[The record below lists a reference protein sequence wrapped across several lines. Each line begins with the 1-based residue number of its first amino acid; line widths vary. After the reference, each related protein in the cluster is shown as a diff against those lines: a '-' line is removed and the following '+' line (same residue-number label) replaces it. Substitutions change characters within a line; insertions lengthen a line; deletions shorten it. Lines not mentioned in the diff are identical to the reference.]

1 MTSETPF
8 LSYKKLDQDEEVGE
22 EEASSHPY
30 KEVVNQIITVLTW
43 VVLVVV
49 LLIWAVVGAVF
60 WIPLLLRAM
69 LRFCVSLIE
78 SMFEGHKPSTAA
90 RILRD
95 AVNFYRRGFVVAVE
109 VITQEEVSDK
119 REGPVAEGRLLREV
133 LWALVV
139 WYFIFLLFG
148 WIQFSPLD
156 LLDWFFSIP
165 WAEYIRDLVDRI
177 TAGQLFS

>member
-1 MTSETPF
+1 MTSEPPF
-8 LSYKKLDQDEEVGE
+8 RSYRDVDQDERVDE
-22 EEASSHPY
+22 EDTGTHPY
-30 KEVVNQIITVLTW
+30 GEVVNQIFSVLTW
-43 VVLVVV
+43 VVLFVV

-78 SMFEGHKPSTAA
+78 SMFEGHKPSSAA
-90 RILRD
+90 RILRG

-109 VITQEEVSDK
+109 VITREEISDK
-119 REGPVAEGRLLREV
+119 AEGPVAEGRLLREI

-156 LLDWFFSIP
+156 LMDWFFSIP
-165 WAEYIRDLVDRI
+165 WAEHIRDLVDRV
-177 TAGQLFS
+177 TGGQLIR